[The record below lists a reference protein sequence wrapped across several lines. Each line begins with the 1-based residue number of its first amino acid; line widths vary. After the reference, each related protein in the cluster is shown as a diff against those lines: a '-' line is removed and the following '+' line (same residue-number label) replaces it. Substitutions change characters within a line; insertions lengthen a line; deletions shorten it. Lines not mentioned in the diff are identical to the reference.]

1 MRTRL
6 VGLLAVL
13 LLLAPVAAHATW
25 TDPLE
30 TGGAN
35 VTTRSLV
42 PALSCNEAGTSA
54 VISWTPPPGLPVT
67 YQAEIVA
74 PSYALTPSGNS
85 VTISPTLLGGLLG
98 GLLGV
103 TVTVRVT
110 ATLPPV
116 APGGSTWTA
125 SSDWTLRYRLVLL
138 IPTVQCS

>member
-6 VGLLAVL
+6 PVVLAVL

-25 TDPLE
+25 TDSLE
-30 TGGAN
+30 TDGST
-35 VTTRSLV
+35 VTTLSLA
-42 PALSCNEAGTSA
+42 PALSCDESGTSA
-54 VISWTPPPGLPVT
+54 VISWAPPPGLPVT

-74 PSYALTPSGNS
+74 PSYVLSPSGNS

-125 SSDWTLRYRLVLL
+125 SSDWTLRYRLVFLV
-138 IPTVQCS
+138 PTVQCS